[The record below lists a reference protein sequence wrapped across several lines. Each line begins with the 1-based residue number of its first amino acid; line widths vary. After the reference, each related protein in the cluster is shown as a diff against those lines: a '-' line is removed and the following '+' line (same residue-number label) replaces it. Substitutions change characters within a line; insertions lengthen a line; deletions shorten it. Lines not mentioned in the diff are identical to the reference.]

1 MNPQER
7 NSVEERLAIGLDGN
21 LLNPARQGVKQK
33 SRFTYPLCVGTL
45 PVKWASPPIS
55 RLSSFFNVDF
65 FQIKI
70 LVKTAIRNSFRGH
83 ETNTSEGDRTIRS
96 GFCNMLLT
104 YFITSLALCG
114 VTAICGNQIT
124 YNTLLISY
132 GMLMT
137 AFAVLIEYNDLILS
151 AEDAEILFTKPVS
164 SQTIYWAR
172 LITLTL
178 FVLLYS
184 ASLLLLPSVASFK
197 FSFSKFYFMP
207 LSFSIMMIS
216 CVVSAFIVIWLY
228 MQLLNRISPNRIT
241 TLLTCFQVGFS
252 LTLFYGYYKFLLYK
266 EAQGEVSIAKAV
278 ESIQKA
284 SASGTNPFNLVLD
297 RSLIFHF
304 MPSAWF
310 AGSINLL
317 LGDTTYRSIGLSL
330 AALLIAAVAS
340 VLVVRSVSTGYLH
353 QLTAQ
358 PLVATAQRQYFQKKL
373 SSVWSQCFR
382 MGVFSRRE
390 DVKARTSRQ
399 TLHQAKAI
407 TSSMMNAVRWINSV
421 QLVFSRL
428 LCEPSIKAGYQL
440 VRRYLKRDSRLRR
453 GIFPFFGIILFYF
466 LYGIENDQFVIDLFR
481 AESSL
486 DVLGAHSLYVLL
498 PLCVLIATNATK
510 YCSDWKAAW
519 IFYAAPLEFRYFHLG
534 YQLATFSRIY
544 APVWVM
550 LLVFYFFKISL
561 GSLLLQMLGILLIL
575 LLLRS
580 LSFHFDPH
588 LPVSQPPRVHAG
600 FLKFTSVMLLFVA
613 ISQGLLILEYLASR
627 NQLSL
632 IRFFSALFIVTTVLS
647 LLECR
652 TVNKLE
658 LLK

>member
-1 MNPQER
+1 
-7 NSVEERLAIGLDGN
+7 
-21 LLNPARQGVKQK
+21 
-33 SRFTYPLCVGTL
+33 
-45 PVKWASPPIS
+45 
-55 RLSSFFNVDF
+55 
-65 FQIKI
+65 
-70 LVKTAIRNSFRGH
+70 
-83 ETNTSEGDRTIRS
+83 
-96 GFCNMLLT
+96 MLLT

-114 VTAICGNQIT
+114 VTAVCGNQIT

-151 AEDAEILFTKPVS
+151 VEDAEILFTKPVS
-164 SQTIYWAR
+164 SQTVYWAR

-197 FSFSKFYFMP
+197 YSFPKFYFMP
-207 LSFSIMMIS
+207 LTFSIMMIA
-216 CVVSAFIVIWLY
+216 CVVSAFFVIWFY

-241 TLLTCFQVGFS
+241 NLLASFQVGFS
-252 LTLFYGYYKFLLYK
+252 LMLFYGYYKFLLYN
-266 EAQGEVSIAKAV
+266 EAKGEVSIAKALAGV
-278 ESIQKA
+278 QMA
-284 SASGTNPFNLVLD
+284 SSAGTIPFNLVLD
-297 RSLIFHF
+297 RSIVFHLI
-304 MPSAWF
+304 PSAWF

-317 LGDTTYRSIGLSL
+317 LGDTSYRSLGLTL
-330 AALLIAAVAS
+330 AALLIVAVAF
-340 VLVVRSVSTGYLH
+340 VLVMRSVRSGYLH

-358 PLVATAQRQYFQKKL
+358 PVVTEPKRRYFHKKL
-373 SSVWSQCFR
+373 SPVWSQCLE
-382 MGVFSRRE
+382 MGAFCRRA
-390 DVKARTSRQ
+390 DLKARTSWQ
-399 TLHQAKAI
+399 TLDQPKAVT
-407 TSSMMNAVRWINSV
+407 TSARKTVRWILPV
-421 QLVFSRL
+421 QPLFSGRV
-428 LCEPSIKAGYQL
+428 CGPSTKAGYQL

-466 LYGIENDQFVIDLFR
+466 LYGIENDRFLVDLFR

-510 YCSDWKAAW
+510 YCSDWRAAW
-519 IFYAAPLEFRYFHLG
+519 VFYAAPLEFRGFHVG

-550 LLVFYFFKISL
+550 LAIFYYFKIPL
-561 GSLLLQMLGILLIL
+561 GSLLLQILGVLLIL

-600 FLKFTSVMLLFVA
+600 FIKFTLVMVLFVA
-613 ISQGLLILEYLASR
+613 VSQGLLILEYLSSR
-627 NQLSL
+627 NPLGL
-632 IRFFSALFIVTTVLS
+632 ALFFFALFITTVILS
-647 LLECR
+647 LLESR
-652 TVNKLE
+652 TVKKLE
-658 LLK
+658 LFK

>member
-1 MNPQER
+1 VNRQER
-7 NSVEERLAIGLDGN
+7 STLEERLLGDFDGN
-21 LLNPARQGVKQK
+21 LPSPARPRVEQGN
-33 SRFTYPLCVGTL
+33 RFTKPTCAGTL
-45 PVKWASPPIS
+45 TLEWASLLIC
-55 RLSSFFNVDF
+55 RLSSFFSVDF
-65 FQIKI
+65 FHLKV
-70 LVKTAIRNSFRGH
+70 LVKIAVLNSFRGH
-83 ETNTSEGDRTIRS
+83 QTNTSEGDGAIHS

-104 YFITSLALCG
+104 YFLTSLALCG
-114 VTAICGNQIT
+114 VTAVCGNQIT

-137 AFAVLIEYNDLILS
+137 AFAVLVEYNDLILS

-197 FSFSKFYFMP
+197 FSFSKVYFMP
-207 LSFSIMMIS
+207 LTFSIMMIA
-216 CVVSAFIVIWLY
+216 CVVSAFFVVWLY

-241 TLLTCFQVGFS
+241 TLLTSFQVGFS
-252 LTLFYGYYKFLLYK
+252 LILFYGYYKFLLYK
-266 EAQGEVSIAKAV
+266 EAKGEVSIAKAV
-278 ESIQKA
+278 ASVQIA
-284 SASGTNPFNLVLD
+284 SATGTNPFNLVLD
-297 RSLIFHF
+297 QSLIFHL

-310 AGSINLL
+310 AGSINFL

-330 AALLIAAVAS
+330 AALLIVAIAL
-340 VLVVRSVSTGYLH
+340 VLVGKSVSTGYLH

-358 PLVATAQRQYFQKKL
+358 PVVTTAQRQSLRKKL
-373 SSVWSQCFR
+373 SSVWSQYFR
-382 MGVFSRRE
+382 MSVCSYRAGL
-390 DVKARTSRQ
+390 KARKSWQ
-399 TLHQAKAI
+399 TPHQSKGD
-407 TSSMMNAVRWINSV
+407 TPYMRHAVRWILSV
-421 QLVFSRL
+421 QPVFSRL
-428 LCEPSIKAGYQL
+428 VCEPSTKAGYQL

-466 LYGIENDQFVIDLFR
+466 LYGVENDGFLIDLFR

-519 IFYAAPLEFRYFHLG
+519 VFYAAPLEFRYFHVG
-534 YQLATFSRIY
+534 YQLAIFSRIY

-550 LLVFYFFKISL
+550 LVVFYSFKISL
-561 GSLLLQMLGILLIL
+561 GSLLLQMLGILLVL

-600 FLKFTSVMLLFVA
+600 FMKFTLVMLLFVA
-613 ISQGLLILEYLASR
+613 ISQGLLILEYLSSR
-627 NQLSL
+627 NLL
-632 IRFFSALFIVTTVLS
+632 GLVLFFSALATATAFLS
-647 LLECR
+647 LLESK
-652 TVNKLE
+652 TLKKLD